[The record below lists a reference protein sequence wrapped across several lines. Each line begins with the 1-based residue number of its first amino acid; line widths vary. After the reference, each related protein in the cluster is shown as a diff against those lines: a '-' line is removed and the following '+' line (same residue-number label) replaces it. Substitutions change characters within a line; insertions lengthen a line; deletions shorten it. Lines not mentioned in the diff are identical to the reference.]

1 MDVTDEMVRRCHA
14 EVLKW
19 NTQMPSRETVR
30 VWLEAA
36 VTEPPEVV
44 VTDAM
49 ISAGIA
55 AYGMDA
61 NPHGLTRAYRAMH
74 AARPKDEPS
83 PVANAHTH
91 QRHDDCWNACG
102 SHRRKDDPT

>member
-36 VTEPPEVV
+36 VDPPE
-44 VTDAM
+44 DSAM
-49 ISAGIA
+49 TNEMINAGIA

-74 AARPKDEPS
+74 AARPKDEPTN
-83 PVANAHTH
+83 VANAHTH
-91 QRHDDCWNACG
+91 QRRDDYWNACG
-102 SHRRKDDPT
+102 SHRRKDDK